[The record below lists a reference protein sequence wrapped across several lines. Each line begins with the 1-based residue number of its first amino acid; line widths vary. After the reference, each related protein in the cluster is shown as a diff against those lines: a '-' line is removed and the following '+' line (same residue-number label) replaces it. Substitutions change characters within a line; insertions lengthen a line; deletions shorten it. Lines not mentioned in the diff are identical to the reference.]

1 LPSRGPDT
9 IDVSVEVGAKR
20 AFACAL
26 AWPGW
31 CRGGRDESSA
41 LEALLAYGPRY
52 AHVLRGTR
60 LGFRVPAD
68 ARVVER
74 LEGDATTDF
83 GAPGAAPSA
92 DAAPMT
98 EADLRRAR
106 SLLRAGWEAFDR
118 AVEAA
123 AGRTLATGPRGGGRD
138 LDRIVAHVLDAEGGY
153 LARIGTKLGGSDA
166 DATDMLDQARAVV
179 LDSLATVVRD
189 GVPPSPRGGKRWTP
203 RYFLRRSAWHVLDHA
218 WELEDRTPS

>member
-1 LPSRGPDT
+1 MPSRGPDT
-9 IDVSVEVGAKR
+9 IDVAVEVGAKR
-20 AFACAL
+20 AFTCAL

-41 LEALLAYGPRY
+41 IEALLAYGPRY
-52 AHVLRGTR
+52 AEVLRGTR
-60 LGFRVPAD
+60 LGFRTPAS

-92 DAAPMT
+92 DAEPMT
-98 EADLRRAR
+98 EADLRRAQ
-106 SLLRAGWEAFDR
+106 SLLRAGWKAFDR
-118 AVEAA
+118 AVESAE
-123 AGRTLATGPRGGGRD
+123 GQTLATGPRGGGRD

-153 LARIGTKLGGSDA
+153 LSRIGTKLGGSDG
-166 DATDMLDQARAVV
+166 DAADMLEQARAVV
-179 LDSLATVVRD
+179 LDALATVVRD

-203 RYFLRRSAWHVLDHA
+203 RYFVRRSAWHVLDHT
-218 WELEDRTPS
+218 WELEDRTRS

>member
-1 LPSRGPDT
+1 MPSRGPDT
-9 IDVSVEVGAKR
+9 IDVSVEAGARR

-31 CRGGRDESSA
+31 CRAGRDEASA

-52 AHVLRGTR
+52 AQVLRGTR
-60 LGFRVPAD
+60 LGFRAPTG

-74 LEGDATTDF
+74 LPGDATTDF
-83 GAPGAAPSA
+83 GAPGATPSA

-106 SLLRAGWEAFDR
+106 SLLRAGWKAFDR

-123 AGRTLATGPRGGGRD
+123 AGTTLATGPRGGGRD

-153 LARIGTKLGGSDA
+153 LSRIGTKLSDSDGDAA
-166 DATDMLDQARAVV
+166 DRLQDARAVV
-179 LDSLATVVRD
+179 LHALTTAVRD
-189 GVPPSPRGGKRWTP
+189 GVPPSLRGGKRWTP
-203 RYFLRRSAWHVLDHA
+203 RYFVRRSAWHVLDHT

>member
-31 CRGGRDESSA
+31 CRSGRDGSSA
-41 LEALLAYGPRY
+41 IEALLAYGPRY
-52 AHVLRGTR
+52 AQVLRGTR
-60 LGFRVPAD
+60 LGFRAPER

-92 DAAPMT
+92 DAEPMS

-106 SLLRAGWEAFDR
+106 SLLRAGWKAFDR
-118 AVEAA
+118 AVESA
-123 AGRTLATGPRGGGRD
+123 AGKTLARGPRGGGRD

-153 LARIGTKLGGSDA
+153 LSRIGTKLGGSGDDA
-166 DATDMLDQARAVV
+166 ADMLEHARAVV
-179 LDSLATVVRD
+179 LDSLATVVRE
-189 GVPPSPRGGKRWTP
+189 GVPPSPRGGKRWSP
-203 RYFLRRSAWHVLDHA
+203 RYFVRRSAWHVLDHA